1 MKPKEQ
7 KQLEAQYRHVFY
19 KVKRLKDYLE
29 RLQAERDIFDKP
41 PSWRKGDRDKAEV
54 DLAVA
59 ESALFELDSKLRA
72 KGYWYSETTPMIV
85 YRG

>member
-7 KQLEAQYRHVFY
+7 KQLEAQYRNVLY
-19 KVKRLKDYLE
+19 KVKRLENYLE

-41 PSWRKGDRDKAEV
+41 PSWRKDERDKVEV
-54 DLAVA
+54 NLAVA
-59 ESALFELDSKLRA
+59 ESTLFELDSKLRA